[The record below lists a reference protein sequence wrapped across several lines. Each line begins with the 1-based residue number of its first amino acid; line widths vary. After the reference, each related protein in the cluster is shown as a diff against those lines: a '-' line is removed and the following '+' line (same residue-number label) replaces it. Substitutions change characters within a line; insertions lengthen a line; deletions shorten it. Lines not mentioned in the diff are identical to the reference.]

1 MKAQRTLPPSAAPI
15 EWRDLIQGL
24 VGLARPQATMHRLQA
39 EFRAYF
45 GVKHVWFESSAK
57 AALTLIIQALQRLS
71 GRTQVVVPGYTCFSV
86 PSAVVR
92 AGLSVRLCD
101 VNPLSFDP
109 DFLHLEEVA
118 DSDVL
123 CVLATH
129 LLGIGVDVPR
139 IAELCRP
146 QGIFVV
152 EDVAQAFGGD
162 REGRVF
168 GSMGDVSFLSFGR
181 GKNITCGSGGAIL
194 TNDDRIGEALA
205 HGYAQ
210 LPDES
215 VVGMLR
221 NWVEVAVTQFLIDPS
236 RYWFPAGLPF
246 LKLGD
251 TKFYTDFPIT
261 CMDSVRAGLLRRWQK
276 RLARSTASRVT
287 HAEQLLRSLVPNVQP
302 VKASGRGQSVY
313 LRLPVLMRSKQEKD
327 ELCRRSVDE
336 GLGVSALYPSSVD
349 QITQLSETLSSQ
361 QVPQSTMIAER
372 LVTLPTHQL
381 LSDGDLVRLCTT
393 VESVRRGQG
402 LNTKSLPEV
411 PEGQSHVQELP
422 RVH

>member
-24 VGLARPQATMHRLQA
+24 VGLARPQATMDRLQA
-39 EFRAYF
+39 EFRSYF
-45 GVKHVWFESSAK
+45 GVKHVWFVSSGK
-57 AALTLIIQALQRLS
+57 AALSLILQALHSLS
-71 GRTQVVVPGYTCFSV
+71 GRSQVVIPGYTCFSV

-101 VNPLSFDP
+101 VDPLTFDP
-109 DFLHLEEVA
+109 DFPHLEAVA
-118 DSDVL
+118 DPDVL

-139 IAELCRP
+139 VAEFCHAR
-146 QGIFVV
+146 GIFVV

-162 REGRVF
+162 RNGKVL
-168 GSMGDVSFLSFGR
+168 GSLGDVSFLSFGR

-205 HGYAQ
+205 REYEQ

-215 VVGMLR
+215 LLGMFR
-221 NWVEVAVTQFLIDPS
+221 NWFEVAATQFLINPS

-246 LKLGD
+246 LKLGE

-261 CMDSVRAGLLRRWQK
+261 RMDPVRAGLLRRWKK
-276 RLARSTASRVT
+276 RLTSSRISRVT
-287 HAEQLLRSLVPNVQP
+287 HAEQLLRSLVSTVQP
-302 VKASGRGQSVY
+302 VKASGRGLSVY

-327 ELCRRSVDE
+327 TLCRRSVDE
-336 GLGVSALYPSSVD
+336 GLGISSLYPSSVE
-349 QITQLSETLSSQ
+349 QIAMLSETLSSQ
-361 QVPQSTMIAER
+361 HVPQSTMIAER
-372 LVTLPTHQL
+372 LVTLPTHELVSDDDL
-381 LSDGDLVRLCTT
+381 LRLCAA
-393 VESVRRGQG
+393 VESVQRGQG
-402 LNTKSLPEV
+402 LNRKSSPEQLD
-411 PEGQSHVQELP
+411 EQGHMQELP
-422 RVH
+422 RVR